1 MSFGSLGVRPRVVCG
16 RPGTAAL
23 GQPTP
28 SALEGLRWDAGRK
41 LPAQKAGLENQQ
53 PKSCTRSGALSDQC
67 FPHDPAHS
75 CLRPAHTPSIALSR
89 PTAPYCPAGTENSGL
104 RNVQAWAARGA
115 PTARARA
122 GSQAPSPPLRRDLV
136 RPGRPDGWR
145 PPLLQPGAGFSN
157 LTFGRVAA
165 AQAVALV
172 MEGQIL
178 RGPELRPAGLPAQ
191 QVSEEGSRLQVLKRS
206 FCLDDGKFPP
216 HHRPFASRIPPW
228 PGTKN

>member
-1 MSFGSLGVRPRVVCG
+1 M
-16 RPGTAAL
+16 
-23 GQPTP
+23 GQPTL

-41 LPAQKAGLENQQ
+41 LPAQKAGFENQQ
-53 PKSCTRSGALSDQC
+53 PKSCTRSGALSDQF

-75 CLRPAHTPSIALSR
+75 CPRPAHTPSIALSR

-104 RNVQAWAARGA
+104 CNLQARAVRSA

-122 GSQAPSPPLRRDLV
+122 GSQAPSPPPLRRDLV
-136 RPGRPDGWR
+136 RPGRPGGWR
-145 PPLLQPGAGFSN
+145 PPLFQPGAGFSN

-165 AQAVALV
+165 ALAVALV

-206 FCLDDGKFPP
+206 FCLDDGKTPP
-216 HHRPFASRIPPW
+216 SRLVFRR
-228 PGTKN
+228 GQEQRTRRLHF